1 MSTREPNRL
10 VSISRR
16 LLLANAVVLV
26 LALLLLAVTP
36 VTVSAPIGIAELI
49 VLAAGGLVILAINSA
64 LVRAAM
70 APLRHLTEQIEQI
83 DLGGGAIGLPS
94 EGAQVREVQAVTSAL
109 ATMVDRLAD
118 ERLQTSRAV
127 LAGQEGERLRVA
139 RELHDEVGQG
149 LIAITLMAEHAAVDS
164 SPEAAERFAAIAA
177 RLRFYLDELR
187 RIAHELRPETLDDL
201 GLINALTALCNGV
214 GADRGIVID
223 RDLPSRYD
231 GLSGEQELV
240 FYRVAQEALA
250 NAARHSD
257 ASRVSLRLAEQQ
269 RELTLEVLDDGLGI
283 APASDHGDGVGIK
296 GMRERARLV
305 GGSFEIGPNPG
316 AGTRVKLAVPLEK
329 VG

>member
-16 LLLANAVVLV
+16 LLLANAAVLV
-26 LALLLLAVTP
+26 LALLLLAITP
-36 VTVSAPIGIAELI
+36 VTVSAPIGITELI

-70 APLRHLTEQIEQI
+70 APLRHLTEQIEQV
-83 DLGGGAIGLPS
+83 DLGGAAGLPS

-250 NAARHSD
+250 NAARHSN
-257 ASRVSLRLAEQQ
+257 ASRVSLRLAEQR

-305 GGSFEIGPNPG
+305 GGSFEIGPNRG